1 MFCNFCGK
9 EVDEGTQTCPH
20 CGADL
25 KADTSAT
32 ADPVKEEP
40 VAEVAP
46 AAAEP
51 APAPAP
57 KPAPAPAAAPKPAPA
72 PAPKPQAPVQQE
84 LKPNGMALAGFILA
98 ILSFVFTAAGPLLLL
113 LGFIFSIVGLVRCK
127 KGYNRKGFAIA
138 GLIISTLSIGMAILF
153 FAVLLPMV
161 IGMLGELGGI
171 FDSMAMLSI
180 L

>member
-32 ADPVKEEP
+32 ADPVKEEQ

-46 AAAEP
+46 ATAEPAP

-98 ILSFVFTAAGPLLLL
+98 FFFPYVGIILA
-113 LGFIFSIVGLVRCK
+113 IVGLVRCK
-127 KGYNRKGFAIA
+127 KGYNRKGLAIA
-138 GLIISTLSIGMAILF
+138 GIILSALSIFMNIISYVFI
-153 FAVLLPMV
+153 LPM
-161 IGMLGELGGI
+161 IFAAIGELGGLI
-171 FDSMAMLSI
+171 GSMAL
-180 L
+180 